1 MFEVPRLKIRPGTG
15 AYEKGRARVVE
26 ILEAALDILL
36 DKGYRAISIRRIA
49 EACGITVGN
58 VTYYYPTK
66 AALIKDLLDSVVES
80 YMDIFN
86 HIQEDPLLTAEEK
99 FIEVVRTVLQ
109 DIQTKKTTHLFPEI
123 WALANHDRFV
133 ADRVDELYVKA
144 RMILNE
150 LIPQLNPRLSEK
162 EREVVALFVSASLE
176 GTTMFAGYKKPWG
189 PSMPM
194 LEGIAVKA
202 LLECVKTITPEDIH
216 RFQEA
221 ATAAGRESANDRQ

>member
-49 EACGITVGN
+49 EACDITVGN

-66 AALIKDLLDSVVES
+66 DALVKDLLDSVLES
-80 YMDIFN
+80 YMDVFN
-86 HIQEDPLLTAEEK
+86 HIQTAPLTAEEK
-99 FIEVVRTVLQ
+99 FIEVVRLILQ
-109 DIQTKKTTHLFPEI
+109 DIQTKKTTHLFPEL
-123 WALANHDRFV
+123 WALSNHDPFV
-133 ADRVDELYVKA
+133 AERVDELYFKV
-144 RMILNE
+144 RIILNE
-150 LIPQLNPRLSEK
+150 LIPILNPRLNKE
-162 EREVVALFVSASLE
+162 ERETVALFVSAALE

-189 PSMPM
+189 PRMPM
-194 LEGIAVKA
+194 IEGIAVKA
-202 LLECVKTITPEDIH
+202 LLECVKTITPEEIH

-221 ATAAGRESANDRQ
+221 VTTDPRENANGRP